1 MEISPM
7 FATRE
12 TDVRAI
18 AQATQMEHQIL
29 DHVKQA
35 LRITLDWKAP
45 AVSMPRKVSS
55 VQFTMKSFSRH
66 LLRMMDLE
74 EHDGYMRVVVEEKP
88 TLDTRIRRMQRE
100 HQEFRTTLEE
110 MAPQVASLPALPEA
124 DFAYVCSQ
132 IEELLDRVDQ
142 HDVEE
147 IELLQDTLL
156 CDEGGEG

>member
-1 MEISPM
+1 MY
-7 FATRE
+7 ATHPPNAQE
-12 TDVRAI
+12 AARAS
-18 AQATQMEHQIL
+18 QMEHQIL

-45 AVSMPRKVSS
+45 SVSMPRKMSS

-74 EHDGYMRVVVEEKP
+74 ERDGYLSVVLDEKP
-88 TLDTRIRRMQRE
+88 NLDSRIRRLQMDHRYFRQR
-100 HQEFRTTLEE
+100 LEE
-110 MAPQVASLPALPEA
+110 MTPDVAALPAMAED
-124 DFAYVCSQ
+124 DFEFVCAQ
-132 IEELLDRVDQ
+132 IAELLDRVDQ
-142 HDVEE
+142 HDAEE

>member
-1 MEISPM
+1 M

-45 AVSMPRKVSS
+45 SVSMPRKVSS

-74 EHDGYMRVVVEEKP
+74 ERDGYMRVVVDEKP
-88 TLDTRIRRMQRE
+88 GLDNRIRRMQRQ
-100 HQEFRTTLEE
+100 HDEFRTTLEE
-110 MAPQVASLPALPEA
+110 MTPQVASLPALSET
-124 DFAYVCSQ
+124 DFAYICSR